1 MKPQPAPSPFPGLNS
16 HRLDLPDAT
25 VVYHPGFLSAGEAGE
40 FFERLHQQ
48 LDWRSED
55 ITLFG
60 KRLTVPRLT
69 AWYGDPGAHYTY
81 SRLPHAPL
89 PWTDVLLALRVRLEA
104 ATGHPFNGVL
114 CNLYRDGADSMA
126 WHSDDEPEL
135 GDRPVI
141 ASLSLGATRKFRL
154 RHKRRKDL
162 KVVELP
168 LEDGSLLLMAGE
180 TQQHWEHEVRKSK
193 AVTAPR
199 INLTFRYVRTSDAP
213 PRVASSVDALH
224 DI

>member
-1 MKPQPAPSPFPGLNS
+1 MNPQSSSSLFPGLAT
-16 HRLDLPDAT
+16 HRLSLPDAT
-25 VVYHPGFLSAGEAGE
+25 VVYQPGFLSASEARE

-55 ITLFG
+55 LTLFG

-89 PWTDVLLALRVRLEA
+89 PWTDGLQALRIRLEA

-114 CNLYRDGADSMA
+114 CNLYRDGSDSMA
-126 WHSDDEPEL
+126 WHRDNEPEL
-135 GDRPVI
+135 GVHPVI

-154 RHKRRKDL
+154 RHTVRKDL
-162 KVVELP
+162 GVVELP
-168 LEDGSLLLMAGE
+168 LEAGSLLLMAGE

-193 AVTAPR
+193 SVTAPR
-199 INLTFRYVRTSDAP
+199 INLTFRCVRTPDAR
-213 PRVASSVDALH
+213 PREK
-224 DI
+224 